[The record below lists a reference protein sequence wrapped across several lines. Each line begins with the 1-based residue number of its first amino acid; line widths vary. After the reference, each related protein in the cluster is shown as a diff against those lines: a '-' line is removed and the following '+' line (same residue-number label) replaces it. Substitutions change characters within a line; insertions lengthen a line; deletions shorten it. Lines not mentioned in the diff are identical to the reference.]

1 MCWRRRCAL
10 YSGVRSGPGRR
21 GLCGRACHVAARALG
36 PWPLRTASRALL
48 PLLCRSVSWH
58 ALRSLLTG
66 GFCVTGLLLSLR
78 MCSRVLIC
86 LPECFSVPD
95 SYLVR
100 CQGRDPG
107 SPTHLVCLPCS
118 HSPGVAVCEK
128 RGSWVLPRRPAWSLP
143 TRVGGFRPAAAI
155 KMASRCCHFMT
166 SPLGLFYCF
175 STRLVFFTEKARV
188 LFQW

>member
-107 SPTHLVCLPCS
+107 SPTHLVCLSVRRPSLARILPGSLCVRS
-118 HSPGVAVCEK
+118 AARALRTRRGFCLAGRPGVFPRAWAGSGQRLLLRWLHAAVT
-128 RGSWVLPRRPAWSLP
+128 L
-143 TRVGGFRPAAAI
+143 
-155 KMASRCCHFMT
+155 
-166 SPLGLFYCF
+166 
-175 STRLVFFTEKARV
+175 
-188 LFQW
+188 